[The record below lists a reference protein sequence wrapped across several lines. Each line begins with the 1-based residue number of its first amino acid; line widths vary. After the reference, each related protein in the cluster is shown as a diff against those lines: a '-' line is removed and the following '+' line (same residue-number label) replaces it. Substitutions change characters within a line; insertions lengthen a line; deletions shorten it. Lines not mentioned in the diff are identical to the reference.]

1 MARISVS
8 ANEEVIA
15 TGIGT
20 TTVSNGRFVRIVN
33 TTGATAAVFVVDANS
48 AGIGS
53 FTMLN
58 NTVEVVEKHREDK
71 IYFLG
76 TGALKVSRIGITA

>member
-33 TTGATAAVFVVDANS
+33 TTGATDSKHGQIVF
-48 AGIGS
+48 G
-53 FTMLN
+53 
-58 NTVEVVEKHREDK
+58 
-71 IYFLG
+71 
-76 TGALKVSRIGITA
+76 